1 MCVING
7 KIAGARDF
15 RNRVA
20 AIKKRT
26 RREVFFFQKG
36 DCFFEGDEARVGWGR
51 GGGEC

>member
-1 MCVING
+1 MCIING

-20 AIKKRT
+20 VIKKR
-26 RREVFFFQKG
+26 RGGRFFFQKG